1 MQRASVRAPAVRAS
15 AWLLGAVLALA
26 PTASAAGAATAATA
40 RSYAGR
46 PLAEVLLELR
56 GQGLRI
62 VFASNVVR
70 AGMSVGVEPTAE
82 ASGAALLEQ
91 LLAPHDLV
99 ARSGPNGSIVVVPRP
114 PDAAPPSTT
123 AERPVLTAV
132 FEEELVVTPSVFTL
146 LDVGPAPRLG
156 LGREEILAL
165 PHLGDDFF
173 RALSLLPGT
182 AANDVSAQFHVRGA
196 RRDETQVRLD
206 GQELFDVF
214 HLKDYDGAT
223 SVIAPATLAGADL
236 LTGGFSA
243 EYGDRMS
250 GVLDLRTLSPAG
262 RPRFRAGLGILGA
275 NVGGGGSFRD
285 GDGTW
290 IAEARRGSLDLVRR
304 LIDAEDPR
312 YWDAFAKVGSRLGPR
327 NTLTV
332 SALRADDVLELT
344 ETEGEETK
352 LFDTDYASS
361 HVWFNLQTLFGSSL
375 FVETAGAAAAIDRD
389 RRGEELEEEGRID
402 VRDLR
407 DSDVRELRQGWD
419 WQSTAVNVLEGGWL
433 WREIRTAYDYFAVRD
448 LESPL
453 AALRHDGPT
462 GTTRFLGGLSEEHQ
476 GLWLADRLRP
486 LPSLTLELGLRWD
499 RYGEL
504 DESHGSPR
512 VHLAW
517 TRPGGRGVLRASWGR
532 FDQSQ
537 RPYELQVEDGET
549 RLSAVERSTQ
559 EVVSYET
566 LLGSA
571 GSSRQVVAR
580 LELYRR
586 RLDDPRPRYE
596 DLFEPINVF
605 PEVEEGRVAVLA
617 DRSRAHGVELFLR
630 GDRDRRLRWWVTYAW
645 AETED
650 EIDARWAPRSF
661 DQEHAL
667 NVDLDLALGP
677 RWRLNLAWRYHTGWP
692 KTVLGTEAVED
703 EEGEIEYLPVLGPFH
718 GERLPEYHRLDLR
731 ASRRWRWRAAEFDLF
746 LDVQNA
752 YDRANVAGFDME
764 IDEETGAVLA
774 RPESWPG
781 FLFSAGVSLEF

>member
-1 MQRASVRAPAVRAS
+1 MQRPRVRAPAVRAS
-15 AWLLGAVLALA
+15 AWLLGAVLLFAA
-26 PTASAAGAATAATA
+26 AAGAATAP
-40 RSYAGR
+40 SYAGR

-56 GQGLRI
+56 ERGLRI

-70 AGMSVGVEPTAE
+70 ADMTVGAEPTAE
-82 ASGAALLEQ
+82 DAAALLEQ
-91 LLAPHDLV
+91 LLAPHRLL
-99 ARSGPNGSIVVVPRP
+99 ARSGPNGAIVVVPRP
-114 PDAAPPSTT
+114 PAASPS
-123 AERPVLTAV
+123 AEAEPAVLPTV

-146 LDVGPAPRLG
+146 LESGPTAKLG

-182 AANDVSAQFHVRGA
+182 AANDVSAQFHVRGG

-214 HLKDYDGAT
+214 HLKDYDGAA

-236 LTGGFSA
+236 LSGGFSA

-262 RPRFRAGLGILGA
+262 RARYRAGLGILGG

-312 YWDAFAKVGSRLGPR
+312 YWDAFAKVGSSLGGR
-327 NTLTV
+327 HTLTV
-332 SALRADDVLELT
+332 SALHADDVLELA
-344 ETEGEETK
+344 ETEGPETK
-352 LFDTDYASS
+352 RFDTDYSSS
-361 HVWFNLQTLFGSSL
+361 HVWFNLQTLLGSSL

-389 RRGEELEEEGRID
+389 RRGKELEDEGRID

-419 WQSTAVNVLEGGWL
+419 WQSSAVQVLEGGWL
-433 WREIRTAYDYFAVRD
+433 WREIRTAYDYASERD
-448 LESPL
+448 LQSPL
-453 AALRHDGPT
+453 ARLRHDGPA
-462 GTTRFLGGLSEEHQ
+462 GTVRFLDGLSEEHQ
-476 GLWLADRLRP
+476 GLWLADRIRP
-486 LPSLTLELGLRWD
+486 VPSLTVELGLRWD

-504 DESHGSPR
+504 DESHASPR

-549 RLSAVERSTQ
+549 RLSTVERSTQ
-559 EVVSYET
+559 QVLSYET
-566 LLGSA
+566 LLGSPGPP
-571 GSSRQVVAR
+571 GSSREVVAR

-596 DLFEPINVF
+596 DLFEPVNVF

-617 DRSRAHGVELFLR
+617 GRSRAHGAELFLR
-630 GDRDRRLRWWVTYAW
+630 GDRGRRLRWWLAYAW
-645 AETED
+645 SETED
-650 EIDARWAPRSF
+650 EIDDRWAPRSF
-661 DQEHAL
+661 DQRHAL

-692 KTVLGTEAVED
+692 TTALGSEAIVDEDGEVEFV
-703 EEGEIEYLPVLGPFH
+703 PVLGPFH
-718 GERLPEYHRLDLR
+718 AERLPDYHRLDLR
-731 ASRRWRWRAAEFDLF
+731 ASRRWRWRATEVDVF

-752 YDRANVAGFDME
+752 YDRSNLAGFDME
-764 IDEETGAVLA
+764 IDDETGEIRAQ
-774 RPESWPG
+774 PESWPG
-781 FLFSAGVSLEF
+781 VLFSAGDSLVF